1 MSANFENRRFIRH
14 AVLSEIDI
22 IAELVRETIK
32 TVYPQYYP
40 SGAVDFF
47 LAHHKPEKIASDI
60 EAEKVFVT
68 EADSV
73 IVGTVT
79 INGND
84 IARLFVKP
92 SEQGKGHGG
101 RLIDFAENIIFGYS
115 KTVRLDSSLPAKS
128 IYLKRGYKEKEYHK
142 ILTDHGDFLCYDI
155 MEKNIVNNI

>member
-22 IAELVRETIK
+22 IAELVREAIK
-32 TVYPQYYP
+32 AVYPKYYP
-40 SGAVDFF
+40 AGAVDFF
-47 LAHHKPEKIASDI
+47 LDHHKPEKIASDI

-68 EADSV
+68 DADGV
-73 IVGTVT
+73 IIGTVT

-115 KTVRLDSSLPAKS
+115 ETVRLDSSLPAKS

-142 ILTDHGDFLCYDI
+142 ILTDNGDFLCYDI
-155 MEKNIVNNI
+155 M